1 MAYLSTALFDACR
14 QLTELMQPAI
24 ESINRQ
30 KPNLSTSG
38 GTSDARFITNI
49 CPVAEFGL
57 VAQTIH
63 QVDEHVDA
71 TDIDQ
76 LAKIYHEMLVRIFKG
91 DS

>member
-1 MAYLSTALFDACR
+1 MTPVGSFTAL
-14 QLTELMQPAI
+14 MQTAI
-24 ESINRQ
+24 ESVTGQ
-30 KPNLSTSG
+30 KPVLSTNG

-57 VAQTIH
+57 VGQTMH

-71 TDIDQ
+71 ADIDQ
-76 LAKIYHEMLVRIFKG
+76 LVKIYHEILVRFFKG

>member
-1 MAYLSTALFDACR
+1 MTPGGSF
-14 QLTELMQPAI
+14 TELMQAAI
-24 ESINRQ
+24 ESVTGQ
-30 KPNLSTSG
+30 KPGLSTSG

-57 VAQTIH
+57 VGQTMH

-71 TDIDQ
+71 ADIDQ
-76 LAKIYHEMLVRIFKG
+76 LAKIYHEMLVRFFKG